1 MNEKYLLVI
10 PEGTTKMRISMDDDK
25 TMKEFV
31 NLVRDDKLHFR
42 TGNEFL
48 KDNNGKR
55 CGW

>member
-42 TGNEFL
+42 TGNEIL
-48 KDNNGKR
+48 KNNNGHR